1 MEDLILE
8 DLGEFNGFGPFFKKG
23 RRRKGF
29 EYLGEFSEIGRLDLQ
44 GVFGPYRNFKRG
56 IGRSGLHETYR

>member
-1 MEDLILE
+1 MKDLILE

-29 EYLGEFSEIGRLDLQ
+29 EYLGEFLEIGRLDL
-44 GVFGPYRNFKRG
+44 
-56 IGRSGLHETYR
+56 